1 MLRAHVVALVA
12 TLTMMSAVIAAQS
25 PADDKLPSF
34 AVASVKPNRSGERNA
49 VTVPLQNNGRYAITK
64 ASLELL
70 INFAFQRPS
79 FEIDGMP
86 GWAATEK
93 FDVEARADGTPPAR
107 EIFLMLRSLLVDRF
121 KLIARN
127 DTRKM
132 PVYVLVAVKS
142 GQTGPQLRRHI
153 DDSGCLKEPVARGI
167 PDPAKPLPP
176 PLCGGFS
183 GAPNLGRLAAQRIE
197 LDRLGQA
204 LAGHLGRRVIDRTG
218 PTGPFDLTLE
228 WTPQQPR
235 HSRCGTWSMP
245 HRTRT
250 GRRSLPPCRN
260 SSVSGWCRTPPP
272 STWSSSTMWNGPPKT
287 DAPSPEGEG
296 FHAPRRLKPTSPART

>member
-49 VTVPLQNNGRYAITK
+49 VTVPLQNNGRYAITN

-228 WTPQQPR
+228 WTPQQPLPLEVRDLVDASPNPDRPSISYRRAGTARSQAGAGLRPHRRGR
-235 HSRCGTWSMP
+235 HRPCGTAHRKMMHPHLKVRDSM
-245 HRTRT
+245 
-250 GRRSLPPCRN
+250 RR
-260 SSVSGWCRTPPP
+260 VG
-272 STWSSSTMWNGPPKT
+272 
-287 DAPSPEGEG
+287 
-296 FHAPRRLKPTSPART
+296 